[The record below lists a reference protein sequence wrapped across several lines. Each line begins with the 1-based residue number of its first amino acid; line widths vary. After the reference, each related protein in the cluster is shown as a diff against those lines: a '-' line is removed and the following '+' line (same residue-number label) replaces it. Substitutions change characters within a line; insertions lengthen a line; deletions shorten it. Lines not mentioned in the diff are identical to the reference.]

1 LTVPRALPLVDA
13 GNEHFWRSGAGGQLR
28 VLRCG
33 SCGFWIHP
41 PAPVCRRCS
50 SRCVAPEPVSG
61 LGVVRTF
68 TINQHA
74 WRPDMNVPFAIAS
87 IELVEQ
93 PGLYLTSNVVGCDP
107 GEVHAGMAVEVSFL
121 AAEDVWL
128 PLFAP
133 ATHGERT

>member
-13 GNEHFWRSGAGGQLR
+13 GNQHFWSSGADGELR
-28 VLRCG
+28 LLRCG
-33 SCGFWIHP
+33 TCGFWIHP
-41 PAPVCRRCS
+41 PAPVCRGCT
-50 SRCVAPEPVSG
+50 SRRVAPEAISG
-61 LGVVRTF
+61 RGVVRTF

-74 WRPDMNVPFAIAS
+74 WRPDMSVPFVIAS

-107 GEVHAGMAVEVSFL
+107 GEVRVGMAVEVSFL
-121 AAEDVWL
+121 AVEDVWL

-133 ATHGERT
+133 VTDGGRT